1 MRKYTQLTRG
11 KRYQIRALL
20 KAKFSQTEMAFFLKV
35 HKSTI
40 SREIRRNRGDK
51 GYRPVQAHEKAQ
63 ARRFRAAKRIKMTPL
78 MIELVE
84 HYIRQDFSPEQ
95 VSGFLNRKHGLKI
108 SHETIYKYI
117 WSDKK
122 TGGTLYKHLR
132 RSNRKH
138 RKRYGTNQLR
148 GRIVGQVSIDLRP
161 AIVDA
166 KTRIGDWEIDTVTGK
181 NSKGYLLTA
190 VERKSKFTLVERV
203 PDRQSDQVAKAIN
216 ELPRCKQTGYQP
228 YLFSKGN
235 AASCGELTQKEIKLM
250 RPYKD
255 NVFTITADNGKEFSQ
270 HKKISKSL
278 KADVYFAHP
287 YHAWERGL
295 NENTNGLLRQY
306 FPKKMDFQK
315 IDKKGIQYAM
325 DRLNNRPRKSI
336 GFATPIEVFFKDI
349 KNKNPVAL
357 AV

>member
-11 KRYQIRALL
+11 KRYQIRTLL
-20 KAKFSQTEMAFFLKV
+20 KAGFSQSKMAFFLKV

-63 ARRFRAAKRIKMTPL
+63 ARRFRAAKRVKMTPV
-78 MIELVE
+78 MIELVD

-95 VSGFLNRKHGLKI
+95 VSGFLNRKYGLKI

-132 RSNRKH
+132 RSHRKH

-166 KTRIGDWEIDTVTGK
+166 KARIGDWEIDTVTGK
-181 NSKGYLLTA
+181 NSKGYLVTA
-190 VERKSKFTLVERV
+190 VERKSKFILVERV
-203 PDRQSDQVAKAIN
+203 PDRQSDQVAKAVV
-216 ELPRCKQTGYQP
+216 
-228 YLFSKGN
+228 
-235 AASCGELTQKEIKLM
+235 KLI

-255 NVFTITADNGKEFSQ
+255 NVFTITVDNGKEFSQ

-278 KADVYFAHP
+278 KADIYFAHP

-306 FPKKMDFQK
+306 FPKQMDFQK
-315 IDKKGIQYAM
+315 IDKKGIEYAM
-325 DRLNNRPRKSI
+325 DRLNNRPRKSLD
-336 GFATPIEVFFKDI
+336 FATPIEVFSKEI

-357 AV
+357 VV

>member
-20 KAKFSQTEMAFFLKV
+20 KAGFSQSEMAFFLKV

-63 ARRFRAAKRIKMTPL
+63 ARRFRAAKRIKMTPV

-95 VSGFLNRKHGLKI
+95 VSGYLNRKHGLKI

-132 RSNRKH
+132 RSHRKH
-138 RKRYGTNQLR
+138 RKRYGTKQLR
-148 GRIVGQVSIDLRP
+148 GRIAGQVSIDLRP

-181 NSKGYLLTA
+181 NSKGYLVTA
-190 VERKSKFTLVERV
+190 VERKSKFTLVNRV
-203 PDRQSDQVAKAIN
+203 PDRQSDQVAKAV
-216 ELPRCKQTGYQP
+216 
-228 YLFSKGN
+228 
-235 AASCGELTQKEIKLM
+235 IKLM
-250 RPYKD
+250 RPYKE

-306 FPKKMDFQK
+306 FPKQMDFQK
-315 IDKKGIQYAM
+315 IDKKGIEYAM
-325 DRLNNRPRKSI
+325 DRLNNRPRKCI
-336 GFATPIEVFFKDI
+336 GFTTPIEIFSKET
-349 KNKNPVAL
+349 KNNNPVAL
-357 AV
+357 VV

>member
-35 HKSTI
+35 HKPTI

-181 NSKGYLLTA
+181 NSKGYLLTV

-203 PDRQSDQVAKAIN
+203 PDRQSDQVAKAI
-216 ELPRCKQTGYQP
+216 
-228 YLFSKGN
+228 
-235 AASCGELTQKEIKLM
+235 IKLM
-250 RPYKD
+250 RPYKE

>member
-20 KAKFSQTEMAFFLKV
+20 KAGFSQTEMSFFLKV

-40 SREIRRNRGDK
+40 SREIRRNRGNK

-63 ARRFRAAKRIKMTPL
+63 ARCFRAAKRIKMTPL

-95 VSGFLNRKHGLKI
+95 VSGYLNRKHGLKI

-132 RSNRKH
+132 RSHRKH

-181 NSKGYLLTA
+181 NSKGYLVTA
-190 VERKSKFTLVERV
+190 VERKSKYTLVERV
-203 PDRQSDQVAKAIN
+203 PDRQSDQVVKAI
-216 ELPRCKQTGYQP
+216 
-228 YLFSKGN
+228 
-235 AASCGELTQKEIKLM
+235 IKLM
-250 RPYKD
+250 RPYKN

-270 HKKISKSL
+270 HEKISKSL

-315 IDKKGIQYAM
+315 IDKKGIEYAM
-325 DRLNNRPRKSI
+325 NRLNNRPRKSL
-336 GFATPIEVFFKDI
+336 GFETPIEVFFKDI

-357 AV
+357 VV